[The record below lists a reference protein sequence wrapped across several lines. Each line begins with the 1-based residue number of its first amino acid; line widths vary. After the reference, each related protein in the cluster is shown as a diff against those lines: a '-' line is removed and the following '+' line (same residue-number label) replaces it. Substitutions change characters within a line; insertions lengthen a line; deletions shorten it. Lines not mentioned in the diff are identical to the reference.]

1 MFEGTRKMRRRIRR
15 ARKKKKSDSERI
27 VKITF
32 SLNRDIPE
40 DKKILEEIE
49 FMSKKRK
56 GELIR
61 TVLYLYLS
69 GHRAVAVK
77 SSPVQTPEEKRKAKI
92 GSTGVLLGGF
102 EDE

>member
-1 MFEGTRKMRRRIRR
+1 MHRRIRR
-15 ARKKKKSDSERI
+15 ARKKNNDNKKI
-27 VKITF
+27 VKVTF

-49 FMSKKRK
+49 LLSKKRK

-69 GHRAVAVK
+69 GHRAVTVK
-77 SSPVQTPEEKRKAKI
+77 ERVQKLEKDNKAKI
-92 GSTGVLLGGF
+92 GSTGMLLGGF
-102 EDE
+102 NDE